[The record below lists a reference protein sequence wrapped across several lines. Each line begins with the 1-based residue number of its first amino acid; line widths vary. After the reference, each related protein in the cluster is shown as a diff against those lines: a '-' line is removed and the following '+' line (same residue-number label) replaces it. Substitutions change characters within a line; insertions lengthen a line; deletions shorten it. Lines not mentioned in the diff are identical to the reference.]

1 MTEPPAPIATA
12 ARPELAYVLDDQIGF
27 LLRKAQ
33 QRHLALFAALM
44 VEGLTAQQFATLAK
58 LAEIGP
64 SSQNALGRA
73 TAMDNSTING
83 VVGRL
88 RERGLVAT
96 VPAPDDNRMHLVQL
110 TDAGCALVAA
120 ALPAAHE
127 ITARTLEP
135 LAPDERAA
143 LIALLR
149 KLG

>member
-1 MTEPPAPIATA
+1 MTDQTA
-12 ARPELAYVLDDQIGF
+12 SAGAIPLPTGYVLDDQVGF
-27 LLRKAQ
+27 LMRKAQ

-73 TAMDNSTING
+73 TAMDNSTMNG

-88 RERGLVAT
+88 RERGLVVT
-96 VPAPDDNRMHLVQL
+96 EPAPDDNRMHLVRL
-110 TDAGCALVAA
+110 TEAGQRTISA

-135 LAPDERAA
+135 LDPAEQAV
-143 LIALLR
+143 LLALLR
-149 KLG
+149 RLG

>member
-1 MTEPPAPIATA
+1 VTPTPP
-12 ARPELAYVLDDQIGF
+12 LAETTQPADPYVLDDQIGF

-44 VEGLTAQQFATLAK
+44 VAGLTAQQFATLAK
-58 LAEIGP
+58 LAETGP

-88 RERGLVAT
+88 RQRGLVQT
-96 VPAPDDNRMHLVQL
+96 EPVPEDNRMHLVRL
-110 TDAGCALVAA
+110 TAEGERVVAEA
-120 ALPAAHE
+120 QPAARE
-127 ITARTLEP
+127 ITTRTLDP
-135 LAPDERAA
+135 LTPAERAR
-143 LIALLR
+143 LLDLLR